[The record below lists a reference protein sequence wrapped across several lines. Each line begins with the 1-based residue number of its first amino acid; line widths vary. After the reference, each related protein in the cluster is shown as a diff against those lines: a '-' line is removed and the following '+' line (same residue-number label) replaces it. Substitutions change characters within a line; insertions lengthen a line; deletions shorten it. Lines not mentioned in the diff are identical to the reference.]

1 MKCHIRPIRF
11 AKISNSNR
19 YSRFDSYS
27 IRTQTAD
34 SQVPTITTCRY
45 EHPCPCNCLHVTAR
59 QSRPL
64 WRCAFSLP
72 PHCSDSHNARTHF
85 LKCFAS
91 AEIVPFE
98 WAGQQTGTPLTILPP
113 PKKSFWGLQN
123 HLRKNIEFLW
133 VYAYAGKIIHV
144 HYFNN
149 KKLSYRRG
157 TARCV
162 VSVEILPIST
172 QQCRNYLYDKSW
184 TKYQLSLIDPCDKIV
199 L

>member
-64 WRCAFSLP
+64 WRCAFSLT

-113 PKKSFWGLQN
+113 KNVSGDCETICAKYRIFMGVRVYRQN
-123 HLRKNIEFLW
+123 N
-133 VYAYAGKIIHV
+133 
-144 HYFNN
+144 
-149 KKLSYRRG
+149 S
-157 TARCV
+157 C
-162 VSVEILPIST
+162 
-172 QQCRNYLYDKSW
+172 
-184 TKYQLSLIDPCDKIV
+184 SLF
-199 L
+199 

>member
-64 WRCAFSLP
+64 WRCPFSLP

-85 LKCFAS
+85 LKYFAS

-113 PKKSFWGLQN
+113 KKRFWGLQN

-133 VYAYAGKIIHV
+133 VYAYAGVFMGVRVFMFTILTTRSSAIAEGPRDASCQLKSCQFLRNSAETTCTTSPEQIEV
-144 HYFNN
+144 M
-149 KKLSYRRG
+149 KLEG
-157 TARCV
+157 
-162 VSVEILPIST
+162 
-172 QQCRNYLYDKSW
+172 
-184 TKYQLSLIDPCDKIV
+184 
-199 L
+199 